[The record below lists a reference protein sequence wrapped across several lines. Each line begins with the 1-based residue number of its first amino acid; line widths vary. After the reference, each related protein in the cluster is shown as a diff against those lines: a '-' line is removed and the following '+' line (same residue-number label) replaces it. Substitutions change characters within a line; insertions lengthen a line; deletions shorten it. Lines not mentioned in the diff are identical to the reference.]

1 MYKSY
6 NIKTEKTCAVKVIL
20 KSKIKQNPVL
30 DSLMMEE
37 LSMLQKLSH
46 PNIMQVLQL
55 LEDDNKY
62 YIVTELLEGGELF
75 ERLLMVSN
83 YSEQKAAHIV
93 Y

>member
-1 MYKSY
+1 VYKSY